1 MGEQTTLEKLNRQ
14 LLQVSGDPFY
24 QQRLGQTAVQ
34 INSIADFEQL
44 PLVEQGAFAV
54 DAYAETTPRGS
65 FYNEEIVR
73 INLTPSAQGLRP
85 VYLTRNDVQ
94 NVAKINAETLRDAGV
109 TEQDIAI
116 TTLSYSL
123 FPAGMM
129 IHEGFEALG
138 AKMIPVGPG
147 DSERT
152 RALIEQWGVTVL
164 YGNPSFALKLA
175 EDGIENIRVLFA
187 GGEPFSAIDGYKDGL
202 RQKMG
207 SDTVLIES
215 YGLAECTPFARECR
229 FETGMHIVEEWLYVE
244 VIDPITGD
252 VLPHGQVGELVVTHL
267 EKEAMPLIR
276 YRTGDLAML
285 ERSPCGCGRSLT
297 IKGGI
302 RGRVGSMKK
311 VKGVKVYPE
320 QIRALLDDYP
330 PTAKRA
336 FELHI
341 SASQKSYL
349 GLRLDGPVLTE
360 EQQTTFVQQFK
371 KALVI
376 VPSEILYGDITDP
389 KTHWKEMD

>member
-1 MGEQTTLEKLNRQ
+1 MSEQSTLEKLNRQ
-14 LLQVSGDPFY
+14 LQRVAGDPFY
-24 QQRLGQTAVQ
+24 QARLGNSAVSV
-34 INSIADFEQL
+34 NSIAEFEQL

-54 DAYAETTPRGS
+54 DAYAEAAPRGS

-73 INLTPSAQGLRP
+73 INLTPSPQGLRP
-85 VYLTRNDVQ
+85 VYFTRNDVQ
-94 NVAKINAETLRDAGV
+94 QVAKINADMMRDAGV

-175 EDGIENIRVLFA
+175 EDGIENIRILFA

-244 VIDPITGD
+244 VIDPISGE
-252 VLPHGQVGELVVTHL
+252 VLPHGEVGELVVTHL

-285 ERSPCGCGRSLT
+285 ERAPCGCGRSLT

-311 VKGVKVYPE
+311 IKGVKVYPE
-320 QIRALLDDYP
+320 QIRTLLDDYLA
-330 PTAKRA
+330 TSGRG
-336 FELHI
+336 FELHT
-341 SASQKSYL
+341 SRSQKSYL
-349 GLRLDGPVLTE
+349 GLLLDGSPLSQ
-360 EQQTTFVQQFK
+360 EQQTLFIQQFK

-376 VPSEILYGDITDP
+376 VPSEILFGDITDP
-389 KTHWKEMD
+389 KTHWKEID